1 MHLLCWPTRG
11 RSSYRKAPNFPA
23 APVSPP
29 APWLP
34 VNWDGS
40 PRASKQAG
48 PTGWRWRRPW
58 RGGEE
63 QGWSRWERGYIQAM
77 GSHPSPTYLFIF
89 RRFLGGVA
97 TGAGRKGREGGERG
111 REGCGLW
118 AKLLRRA
125 GGDRRAGARLCWASP
140 ARRVGDPAKSGV
152 AMQRKARVARAS
164 REREGRGG
172 SGFCPTRAPRVARPG
187 RCPGRGAESALRGPV
202 QPPALCRVSW
212 PPCHR
217 RPGLGG
223 QGRRQIPRLHT
234 QGYGFA
240 RRGTP
245 VLRGF
250 LGLREVPLRPS
261 HRCQASLGPEESGV
275 SEVSVVRWCNTSVR
289 SSSCSWLSSL
299 RRPFLK

>member
-1 MHLLCWPTRG
+1 MVLRGLPSRRDPQDGDGGGPGGAGSSRDGAGGKGVASRLRGLIRLL
-11 RSSYRKAPNFPA
+11 
-23 APVSPP
+23 
-29 APWLP
+29 L
-34 VNWDGS
+34 
-40 PRASKQAG
+40 
-48 PTGWRWRRPW
+48 
-58 RGGEE
+58 
-63 QGWSRWERGYIQAM
+63 
-77 GSHPSPTYLFIF
+77 TYLFIF

-118 AKLLRRA
+118 AKRLRRA

-140 ARRVGDPAKSGV
+140 ARTVGDPAKSGV

-164 REREGRGG
+164 RECEGRGG
-172 SGFCPTRAPRVARPG
+172 SGFCPTRAPRVTRPG

-234 QGYGFA
+234 QGCGFA

-245 VLRGF
+245 SFV
-250 LGLREVPLRPS
+250 
-261 HRCQASLGPEESGV
+261 V
-275 SEVSVVRWCNTSVR
+275 SWG
-289 SSSCSWLSSL
+289 
-299 RRPFLK
+299 